1 MSEHIGG
8 VGRGWWS
15 RAKFHTMLWLLM
27 LPTLAGLV
35 LFTYFPNLESV
46 KYAFYRWDGSSV
58 EEFRWFENFQ
68 NAFLADPLFW
78 QTFWLIGV
86 LLVANLIKM
95 WPSIFAAIVLHRIK
109 NERWQYVY
117 RVLFVLPM
125 VVPGLVALL
134 LWKGFFDGQMGILNA
149 FLNGTGLMSLLAWLD
164 HTMPGVAAS
173 LNASWPIHDV
183 IRFIFG
189 GLGGFC
195 LWAVS
200 ILLLIGGVGTISKN
214 WMLWLPFMATAGYC
228 WGPFTDPVAL
238 AVRGPLLLGATAFIV
253 EGLRRQDPILA
264 KGRIAA
270 IAWSLLM
277 LGAVLIMLTQV
288 WVKTLGAFDTGHPA
302 WLGHSKLVI
311 PSVILWGFPW
321 IGTVGVLIYLA
332 GLSNISK
339 EVYEA
344 AELDGVG
351 FWGKIFRI
359 ELPLI
364 LTQVRINLI
373 FMTIG
378 TLGEFGFFLLL
389 LGPQGGPDNIGMT
402 PGLYMFREAFVNRNM
417 GYACALGMVMFMLI
431 LYLTVLYQR
440 HFKVEK

>member
-8 VGRGWWS
+8 IGRGWWS
-15 RAKFHTMLWLLM
+15 RAKFFTMLWLLM
-27 LPTLAGLV
+27 LPSLAGLV
-35 LFTYFPNLESV
+35 IFTYFPNLESV

-58 EEFRWFENFQ
+58 EEFRGLENFRT
-68 NAFLADPLFW
+68 AFLGDPLFW
-78 QTFWLIGV
+78 QTFWLVGV

-95 WPSIFAAIVLHRIK
+95 WPSILAAIVLHRLK
-109 NERWQYVY
+109 SERWQYVY

-125 VVPGLVALL
+125 VVPGLVMLL
-134 LWKGFFDGQMGILNA
+134 LWKGFFDAQVGILNSI
-149 FLNGTGLMSLLAWLD
+149 LNGTGLMSVLAWLD
-164 HTMPGVAAS
+164 HTMPGLAVT
-173 LNASWPIHDV
+173 LNASAPFTAINAV
-183 IRFIFG
+183 FG

-195 LWAVS
+195 LWGLAV
-200 ILLLIGGVGTISKN
+200 LLLTGGVGTIAKN
-214 WMLWLPFMATAGYC
+214 WMLWLPFMATAVFC
-228 WGPFTDPVAL
+228 WGPNPVVL
-238 AVRGPLLLGATAFIV
+238 GIRGPLLLGAAAIV
-253 EGLRRQDPILA
+253 VECLRRKDPILA
-264 KGRIAA
+264 KGRIAM
-270 IAWSLLM
+270 IGWLSLM
-277 LGAVLIMLTQV
+277 LGACLIVLTQI
-288 WVKTLGAFDTGHPA
+288 WVKQLGAFDSGNPA

-321 IGTVGVLIYLA
+321 IGTIGVLIYLA

-364 LTQVRINLI
+364 LNQVRINLI

-378 TLGEFGFFLLL
+378 TLGDYGFFLIL